1 MKTKKD
7 QLARIM
13 NTQAQLLNLKIMEL
27 QMSSVLSAAEEN
39 DSRYVAAK
47 NLRLPN
53 DDSQVTVSIYFG
65 GEGQAGTSTLKIM
78 RTTQSSKSISV
89 STDNILIGT
98 CNELIGYVLRIE
110 SMIQDTSRE
119 TNKTILTV
127 KIRQGGAI
135 IYHDTHSSEV
145 EHEGGVSSY
154 THHITFY

>member
-27 QMSSVLSAAEEN
+27 QTSSVLSAAEEK

-78 RTTQSSKSISV
+78 RTTESSKSISV

-119 TNKTILTV
+119 TNKIILTV
-127 KIRQGGAI
+127 KIRQSGTT
-135 IYHDTHSSEV
+135 IYHDTHTSEV
-145 EHEGGVSSY
+145 ENEGGVSSY